1 MSIAISGDPS
11 SGGFIATFEEDER
24 AL

>member
-11 SGGFIATFEEDER
+11 SGGLIATFEEDEHI
-24 AL
+24 L